1 MSKKD
6 VGNYLKNITIKI
18 MSKQIKIELSFT
30 MEEMENFLLY
40 NYPTNYHWKDRVK
53 KDVMVYG
60 NDIVVEDIKEE
71 FVKCFKQTLLSQK
84 LNGSRQ
90 TVYRCVKKPIL
101 IKSTIE

>member
-1 MSKKD
+1 M
-6 VGNYLKNITIKI
+6 NE
-18 MSKQIKIELSFT
+18 QIKIELSFT

-40 NYPTNYHWKDRVK
+40 NYPKNYHWKDRVK

-84 LNGSRQ
+84 LNGSR
-90 TVYRCVKKPIL
+90 
-101 IKSTIE
+101 

>member
-1 MSKKD
+1 MSE
-6 VGNYLKNITIKI
+6 
-18 MSKQIKIELSFT
+18 QIKIEISFT

-71 FVKCFKQTLLSQK
+71 FVKCFKETLLSQR
-84 LNGSRQ
+84 LNSRPSI
-90 TVYRCVKKPIL
+90 YR
-101 IKSTIE
+101 

>member
-1 MSKKD
+1 MNRK
-6 VGNYLKNITIKI
+6 
-18 MSKQIKIELSFT
+18 IKIELSFT

-71 FVKCFKQTLLSQK
+71 FVKCFKETLLSQR
-84 LNGSRQ
+84 LNSRPSI
-90 TVYRCVKKPIL
+90 YK
-101 IKSTIE
+101 

>member
-1 MSKKD
+1 
-6 VGNYLKNITIKI
+6 

-40 NYPTNYHWKDRVK
+40 NYPKNYHWKDRVK

-60 NDIVVEDIKEE
+60 SDIVVKDIKEE
-71 FVKCFKQTLLSQK
+71 FVKCFKETLLSQT

-90 TVYRCVKKPIL
+90 TVYR
-101 IKSTIE
+101 